1 MIKAVLSLLFSF
13 VLVATTFAQQTTS
26 SAPSGV
32 REESRE
38 IRREIRRENIQDMRQ
53 NARERRAE
61 LKTQMQEKREEFK
74 KTIEAKR
81 EELKNE
87 IEARKEALKIRL
99 KAIKDERKKLA
110 VERIDDG
117 LGKMNARM
125 TAHFTDVLDKLADV
139 LGRIVSRTDKAAD
152 GGLDVSAVRTAVTE
166 AESAIASARSAVAAQ
181 AGKAYSIT
189 VTTEDTLRADVGGA
203 RKALHDDLKKVQDAV
218 KAAREKVR
226 KAATTLAQIP
236 GVDQPAPTSTSAG
249 TSTVQ

>member
-1 MIKAVLSLLFSF
+1 MIKAILSAVFSF
-13 VLVATTFAQQTTS
+13 VFAATAFAQQSTS
-26 SAPSGV
+26 SAPSGI
-32 REESRE
+32 REEARE
-38 IRREIRRENIQDMRQ
+38 IRREIREDIEDMRQ
-53 NARERRAE
+53 NVQERRAE
-61 LKTQMQEKREEFK
+61 LRMQMQEKREEFK

-87 IEARKEALKIRL
+87 IEAGKEALKIRL

-117 LGKMNARM
+117 LVKMNARM

-166 AESAIASARSAVAAQ
+166 AESAIANARSAVAEQ
-181 AGKAYSIT
+181 AGKTYSIT
-189 VTTEDTLRADVGGA
+189 VTTEDALRADVGGA

-236 GVDQPAPTSTSAG
+236 GVDQSAPTSTSAG
-249 TSTVQ
+249 TSTDE